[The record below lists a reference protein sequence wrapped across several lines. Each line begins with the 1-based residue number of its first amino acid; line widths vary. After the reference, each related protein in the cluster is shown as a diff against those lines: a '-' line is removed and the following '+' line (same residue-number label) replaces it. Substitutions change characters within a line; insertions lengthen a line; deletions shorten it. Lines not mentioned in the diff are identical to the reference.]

1 MAKIRDF
8 TNGLIHCI
16 GACLSLA
23 GLVLLIIFAAIH
35 GDAYD
40 IVSFTLFGTSLFLLY
55 LFSTLYHWLNI
66 GPKGLNV
73 FRKFDNIM
81 IYILIASSYTPIC
94 LGPLRGPWGWS
105 LFGVIWGLAVLGVI
119 LSAVW
124 TKVPKVVTNSIY
136 FTMGWLILIAISPL
150 INIYKE
156 AGISYSLW
164 LLVLSGLF
172 YTISGIF
179 YILKIPKNKI
189 LKFFGFH
196 EILHISILIGSILQ
210 YVFLFKYIVIL

>member
-16 GACLSLA
+16 GACFSLA
-23 GLVLLIIFAAIH
+23 GLVLLIIFASIN

-81 IYILIASSYTPIC
+81 IYILIAASYTPIC
-94 LGPLRGPWGWS
+94 LGPLRGAWGWS
-105 LFGVIWGLAVLGVI
+105 LFGVIWGLAVLGI
-119 LSAVW
+119 LLSAIW

-136 FTMGWLILIAISPL
+136 FTMGWLIIIAISPL

-156 AGISYSLW
+156 ANLLYSLC
-164 LLVLSGLF
+164 LLVISGLL
-172 YTISGIF
+172 YTISGIL

-189 LKFFGFH
+189 FKHFGFH
-196 EILHISILIGSILQ
+196 EILHISILIGSIFE
-210 YVFLFKYIVIL
+210 YIFIFKYIVIF